1 MYYIAKQNMI
11 ATKNKVVFNNLL
23 NYILYDDLDSENRL
37 FVSWETFDVAM
48 AYIHNQVNTLQEQDK
63 KSFDAIYALPRGGLC
78 LGVKLSYLTGIP
90 LITDTAKIT
99 SQTLIVDDCT
109 DTGQTL
115 SQFARNTIAVMFH
128 KPTSIVKPSIYF
140 QETDKQINFCWESK
154 EERN

>member
-1 MYYIAKQNMI
+1 MV
-11 ATKNKVVFNNLL
+11 ATKNKVVFTNLL
-23 NYILYDDLDSENRL
+23 NYVLYDDLDSENRL
-37 FVSWETFDVAM
+37 FVSWETFDIAM
-48 AYIHNQVNTLQEQDK
+48 NYIHKQVEIMQDGGHTQ
-63 KSFDAIYALPRGGLC
+63 FDAIYALPRGGLC

-99 SQTLIVDDCT
+99 PATLIVDDCT

-115 SQFARNTIAVMFH
+115 SRFNGNTTVVMFH
-128 KPTSIVKPSIYF
+128 KPTSIVTPDIYY